1 MVFSVYVRV
10 VPWFANLKVED
21 ETEISGE
28 GE

>member
-10 VPWFANLKVED
+10 VPWFANFKVE
-21 ETEISGE
+21 EEAGISGE